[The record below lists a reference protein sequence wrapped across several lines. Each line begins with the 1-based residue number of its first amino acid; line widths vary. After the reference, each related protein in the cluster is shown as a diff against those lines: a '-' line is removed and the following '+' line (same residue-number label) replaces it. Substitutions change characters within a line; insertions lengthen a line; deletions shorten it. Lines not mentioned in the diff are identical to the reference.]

1 MQLVLYKNMSSDNTI
16 NKVLTNGT
24 VFNINLKRETDI
36 LNPDLFLVRL
46 TGIDYNDFNYAEI
59 VELKR
64 FYFIDS
70 ISSVNASLF
79 KLECSTDVLE
89 TYKTEILN
97 SNARFFRNVRTGDY
111 LDVSLES
118 SIKKSV
124 DVYHSDYGFDG
135 ERTMIMTTI
144 GNVSN

>member
-1 MQLVLYKNMSSDNTI
+1 MQLVLYKNISSDNTI

-97 SNARFFRNVRTGDY
+97 SEASFKKSIQAGDY
-111 LDVSLES
+111 GEVDLKTSTKKLLEYFDSDLELEPSNDVIL
-118 SIKKSV
+118 SV
-124 DVYHSDYGFDG
+124 LGVH
-135 ERTMIMTTI
+135 
-144 GNVSN
+144 

>member
-1 MQLVLYKNMSSDNTI
+1 MQLVLYKNISSDNTI

-36 LNPDLFLVRL
+36 LNPDLFLVKL
-46 TGIDYNDFNYAEI
+46 TGVDYNDFNYAEI

-97 SNARFFRNVRTGDY
+97 SEASFKKSIQVGDY
-111 LDVSLES
+111 GEVDLKTSTKKLLEYFDSDLELEPSNDVIL
-118 SIKKSV
+118 SV
-124 DVYHSDYGFDG
+124 LGVH
-135 ERTMIMTTI
+135 
-144 GNVSN
+144 

>member
-1 MQLVLYKNMSSDNTI
+1 MQLVLYRNISSDNTI

-36 LNPDLFLVRL
+36 LNPDLFLVTL

-97 SNARFFRNVRTGDY
+97 TEASFKKSIQVGDY
-111 LDVSLES
+111 GEVDLKTSTKKLTEFFDSDLELEPSNDVIL
-118 SIKKSV
+118 SV
-124 DVYHSDYGFDG
+124 LGVH
-135 ERTMIMTTI
+135 
-144 GNVSN
+144 

>member
-1 MQLVLYKNMSSDNTI
+1 MQLVLYRNLSSDNTI

-46 TGIDYNDFNYAEI
+46 TGIDYNDFNYAVI
-59 VELKR
+59 TELKR
-64 FYFIDS
+64 AYFINS
-70 ISSVNASLF
+70 VSSVNASLF

-97 SNARFFRNVRTGDY
+97 TEASFKKSIQVGDY
-111 LDVSLES
+111 GEVDLKTSTKKLIEFFDADLELEPSNDVIL
-118 SIKKSV
+118 SV
-124 DVYHSDYGFDG
+124 LGVH
-135 ERTMIMTTI
+135 
-144 GNVSN
+144 

>member
-1 MQLVLYKNMSSDNTI
+1 MQLVLYKNTSSDNTI

-36 LNPDLFLVRL
+36 LNPDLFLVKL

-64 FYFIDS
+64 FYFINS

-97 SNARFFRNVRTGDY
+97 SNARFFRSVRTGDY

-118 SIKKSV
+118 SVKKSV
-124 DVYHSDYGFDG
+124 DVYHSDLGFDG

-144 GNVSN
+144 GNAGN

>member
-1 MQLVLYKNMSSDNTI
+1 MQLVLYKNVSSDNTI

-36 LNPDLFLVRL
+36 LNPDLFLVKL

-70 ISSVNASLF
+70 ITSVNASLF

-97 SNARFFRNVRTGDY
+97 SESSFKKSIQVGDY
-111 LDVSLES
+111 GEVDLKTSTKKLLEYFDSDLELEPSNDVIL
-118 SIKKSV
+118 SV
-124 DVYHSDYGFDG
+124 LGVH
-135 ERTMIMTTI
+135 
-144 GNVSN
+144 

>member
-1 MQLVLYKNMSSDNTI
+1 MQLVLYKNVSSDNTI

-36 LNPDLFLVRL
+36 LNPDLFLVTL

-89 TYKTEILN
+89 TYKTEILTAEA
-97 SNARFFRNVRTGDY
+97 SFKKSIQVGDY
-111 LDVSLES
+111 GEVDLKTSTKKLTEFFDSDLELEPSNDVIL
-118 SIKKSV
+118 SV
-124 DVYHSDYGFDG
+124 LGVH
-135 ERTMIMTTI
+135 
-144 GNVSN
+144 

>member
-1 MQLVLYKNMSSDNTI
+1 MQLVLYKNVSSDNTI

-36 LNPDLFLVRL
+36 LNPDLFLVTL

-59 VELKR
+59 VELNR

-97 SNARFFRNVRTGDY
+97 TEASFKKSIQVGDY
-111 LDVSLES
+111 GEVDLKTSTKKLTEFFDSDLELEPSNDVIL
-118 SIKKSV
+118 SV
-124 DVYHSDYGFDG
+124 LGVH
-135 ERTMIMTTI
+135 
-144 GNVSN
+144 